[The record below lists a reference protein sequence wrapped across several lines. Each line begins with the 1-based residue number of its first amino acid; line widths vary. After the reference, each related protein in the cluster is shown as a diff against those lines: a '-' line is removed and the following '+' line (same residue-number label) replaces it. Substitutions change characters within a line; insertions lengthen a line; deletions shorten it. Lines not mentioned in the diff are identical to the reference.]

1 MYIDGLI
8 FKHGSDVLFSG
19 QPILELPLLVQA
31 PHRLDPRGS
40 LKNGPSTE
48 FAGSPVAVRVVGYGA
63 HKKPG
68 KSA

>member
-1 MYIDGLI
+1 M
-8 FKHGSDVLFSG
+8 
-19 QPILELPLLVQA
+19 LELPLLVQA

-48 FAGSPVAVRVVGYGA
+48 FAGSPVAVRVHVGYGA
-63 HKKPG
+63 HTNPG